1 MTAWGGRVNRRFRL
15 TRSTQFERVRRFG
28 KSYAHPLIVLVA
40 LPNQEEIT
48 HFGVA
53 AGRSVGNAVR
63 RNRAKRLLRAA
74 VQQYLPVV
82 KPGWDVVLIARRTMT
97 GATFQQTV
105 NALAALLG
113 RAKLLP
119 EVDDFNNT

>member
-1 MTAWGGRVNRRFRL
+1 MNRRFRL
-15 TRSTQFERVRRFG
+15 TRSTNFERVRRFG
-28 KSYAHPLIVLVA
+28 KSYAHPLIVLIA
-40 LPNQEEIT
+40 LPNQEQNT
-48 HFGVA
+48 CFGVA

-74 VQQYLPVV
+74 LQQYLPDV

-105 NALAALLG
+105 SALAALLG

-119 EVDDFNNT
+119 EVHDFNSQKPG